1 MQVKFRSTMKN
12 VLEIIEKKPIQV
24 IIGLLVFHVITSFIV
39 SWIAYSHYFISF
51 HNGNGLWNFSRDST
65 LYHLEAIELVDS
77 IRVGNWGEWWYLHSM
92 HAHVKWLALIYWV
105 FDEANPLLFEF
116 INSVVWVA
124 SVVSLY
130 LSARIL
136 FNSKTVVVGWA
147 SSFLF
152 FPTVL
157 LSSTQLLRDPFYILG
172 FSVVT
177 LGWVMIY
184 RDEFKWKGA
193 FAIIAGY
200 YFIVSIRPYI
210 VPLLLPVFF
219 VCTIIFLFRKRS
231 LLLPTIAM
239 LIGIFSISM
248 FVSMSNPVENHFVVT
263 KRDRNSFVKMEE
275 NILMALE
282 ITAGSEDEILERQRE
297 IARKIKLKKEE
308 LLEKNMK
315 YEDGGIINYLNKE
328 IAIRFSLMRYG
339 FKLTNRRAGSSVD
352 ENIMFQDYKDL
363 FLYLPRAAQI
373 GFFSPFPNL
382 WISPG
387 VETGYLGRI
396 LAGLETLIFYLIFVG
411 FFTVLTLENKILK
424 PVAPVL
430 IIAAIIIVLL
440 GFVVSNVGAIYR
452 MRQGLFIPYFL
463 IGIYGLDML
472 FIRVRKFLSRHEF
485 RNPV

>member
-1 MQVKFRSTMKN
+1 MKN

-24 IIGLLVFHVITSFIV
+24 IIGLLVFHVIASCIV
-39 SWIAYSHYFISF
+39 SWISYSPYFTDF

-77 IRVGNWGEWWYLHSM
+77 IRAGNWGEWWSLYSM
-92 HAHVKWLALIYWV
+92 HAHVKWLALIYWI

-116 INSVVWVA
+116 INSLVWVA
-124 SVVSLY
+124 SVVTLY

-136 FNSKTVVVGWA
+136 FNSKIVVAGWA

-172 FSVVT
+172 FCVVT
-177 LGWVMIY
+177 LGWIMIY

-193 FAIIAGY
+193 FIIIAGFY
-200 YFIVSIRPYI
+200 LIVSVRAYI
-210 VPLLLPVFF
+210 APILLSVFF
-219 VCTIIFLFRKRS
+219 VCAIIFLFRKRS

-239 LIGIFSISM
+239 LIGINFIT
-248 FVSMSNPVENHFVVT
+248 FFGSMSKNVESLFLVS
-263 KRDRNSFVKMEE
+263 KIDRANFIKIEKNKKSVQRSK
-275 NILMALE
+275 NARQ
-282 ITAGSEDEILERQRE
+282 RQRE
-297 IARKIKLKKEE
+297 IVRKIKLKKEE
-308 LLEKNMK
+308 LLAENMK
-315 YEDGGIINYLNKE
+315 NEDEGIINYLNKE

-339 FKLTNRRAGSSVD
+339 FKLTNRKAGSSID
-352 ENIMFQDYKDL
+352 ENIIFKDYKEL
-363 FLYLPRAAQI
+363 FLYFPRAVQI

-382 WISPG
+382 WISSG
-387 VETGYLGRI
+387 VETGYIGRI
-396 LAGLETLIFYLIFVG
+396 LAGLETLIGYLIFVG

-430 IIAAIIIVLL
+430 IIATIIIVLL
-440 GFVVSNVGAIYR
+440 GFVVSNMGAIYR

-463 IGIYGLDML
+463 IGVYGLNML
-472 FIRVRKFLSRHEF
+472 FSRVRNFLSRHEF